1 VVGAAL
7 VLPNSRQN
15 EQEAD
20 IIGVELM
27 ARAGYDPRASLSL
40 WQKMGQLS
48 GVGGTPEF
56 LSTHPSGE
64 TRLRDLQGYV
74 DKVMPLYQAAK
85 R

>member
-1 VVGAAL
+1 

-20 IIGVELM
+20 VIGVELM

-40 WQKMGQLS
+40 WQKMGQVS
-48 GVGGTPEF
+48 GGGGTPEF

-64 TRLRDLQGYV
+64 TRLRDLQAYV